1 MKRTYS
7 ENRLLSIGIMGI
19 DRGEGVTAL
28 AVGLASYLQE
38 VRCKRIVLAEMNEQG
53 AFEQIKNTYF
63 GKNYHE
69 KPFEIFKI
77 HYYPAITKS
86 QYSKIC
92 NMDYDCIVADFG
104 CEYQKSIEDF
114 LRCDKK
120 IVMGS
125 VNLWKYQKYLEF
137 YEYAKNFPGIEKWL
151 FLLSGDE
158 DDIKM
163 IKGKHNIEVMNKKFF
178 LNPYGISEAES
189 MYYEAILL

>member
-1 MKRTYS
+1 MKKTYS
-7 ENRLLSIGIMGI
+7 ESRLFSIGIMGM

-38 VRCKRIVLAEMNEQG
+38 VRCKRVALAEMNGESS
-53 AFEQIKNTYF
+53 FEQIKDTYF

-69 KPFEIFKI
+69 IPFEIFRI
-77 HYYPAITKS
+77 HYYPSITKA

-92 NMDYDCIVADFG
+92 NMEYDCIVTDFG
-104 CEYQKSIEDF
+104 CDYQKSIEDF

-137 YEYAKNFPGIEKWL
+137 YEYAKNFPGIGKWL

-178 LNPYGISEAES
+178 LNPYGISETEAV
-189 MYYEAILL
+189 YYEAILL

>member
-1 MKRTYS
+1 M
-7 ENRLLSIGIMGI
+7 E
-19 DRGEGVTAL
+19 
-28 AVGLASYLQE
+28 
-38 VRCKRIVLAEMNEQG
+38 
-53 AFEQIKNTYF
+53 
-63 GKNYHE
+63 
-69 KPFEIFKI
+69 
-77 HYYPAITKS
+77 
-86 QYSKIC
+86 
-92 NMDYDCIVADFG
+92 YDCIVTDFG

-137 YEYAKNFPGIEKWL
+137 YEYAKNFPGIGKWL

-178 LNPYGISEAES
+178 LNPYGISETEAV
-189 MYYEAILL
+189 YYEAILL